1 MQNIATFMQLYYFRT
16 KQNQMYYMNQQTK
29 TIKEQL
35 FADLNTAIRKRS
47 LKDLNIS
54 SEVLE
59 NKEVYLGNL
68 TLYISGLYST
78 DLVPIHGGTDEYG
91 NSELI
96 YEETEPLF
104 EIREV
109 GVNYSV
115 GNDIDELE
123 LTDSEHEKIKEL
135 LIKNLT
141 INLDY

>member
-1 MQNIATFMQLYYFRT
+1 
-16 KQNQMYYMNQQTK
+16 MNQQTK

>member
-1 MQNIATFMQLYYFRT
+1 
-16 KQNQMYYMNQQTK
+16 MYYMNQQTK

-59 NKEVYLGNL
+59 NEEVYLGNF

-78 DLVPIHGGTDEYG
+78 ELVPTHGGTDEYG

-96 YEETEPLF
+96 YEETDPLF

-109 GVNYSV
+109 GVNYSF
-115 GNDIDELE
+115 GNDFDELE
-123 LTDSEHEKIKEL
+123 LTDIEHEKIKEL